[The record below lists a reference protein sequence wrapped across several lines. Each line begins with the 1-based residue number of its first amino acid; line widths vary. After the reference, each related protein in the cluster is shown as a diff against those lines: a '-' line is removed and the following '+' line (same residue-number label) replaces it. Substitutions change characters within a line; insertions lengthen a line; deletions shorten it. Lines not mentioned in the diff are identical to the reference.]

1 MAIPPDESFET
12 ANDDKMDE
20 LRNLKTLSHE
30 EATKLIIPRLEEIDI
45 TIAEFKKELPD
56 LIKTTMWDI
65 EEDNR
70 KREEKRLKDL
80 SDKRDERITIWKKR
94 LGIGTGG
101 SGVFILLDTM
111 VRLFL
116 V

>member
-1 MAIPPDESFET
+1 MAIEPTNAEVADQ
-12 ANDDKMDE
+12 DKMED
-20 LRNLKTLSHE
+20 LMNLKTLNYE
-30 EATKLIIPRLEEIDI
+30 EASKLIIPRLEEIDI

-65 EEDNR
+65 EDER
-70 KREEKRLKDL
+70 IKKEEKRQKDLKD
-80 SDKRDERITIWKKR
+80 KRSATIAIWKKR
-94 LGIGTGG
+94 LGLGTGG